1 VSAPAPS
8 LADLGRDL
16 QVETAWLRAELADA
30 LGLDAAAWDTPTP
43 APGWAVGDQV
53 SHLAYFDEATTLAVT
68 DPDRFRAE
76 RAEVLADI
84 DGFTSKVAARNRGRP
99 GADVLAWFDCARA
112 EMIERVTAVDA
123 ATRAPWYGP
132 DMSVTSLLTARIM
145 ETWAHGQDVAD
156 ALGVE
161 HPPTVALRHVAH
173 IGVRALPNS
182 FRARQRAVP
191 DDEVRVELTAPD
203 GGRWTWG
210 PADAHD
216 IVRGSAVGF
225 CLVVTQRRHPAD
237 TDVAATGPVAVEWM
251 AIAQAFAGP
260 PGAGRRPGQFPS
272 TKGG

>member
-1 VSAPAPS
+1 MSPPAPS

-16 QVETAWLRAELADA
+16 QVETAWLRARLA
-30 LGLDAAAWDTPTP
+30 GLDAAGWDTPTP
-43 APGWAVGDQV
+43 APGWSVRDQV
-53 SHLAYFDEATTLAVT
+53 SHLAYFDEATTLAAT
-68 DPDRFRAE
+68 DPDRFRVE

-112 EMIERVTAVDA
+112 EMIERVTGVDA
-123 ATRAPWYGP
+123 AMRAPWYGP

-161 HPPTVALRHVAH
+161 HPSTVALRHVAH

-182 FRARQRAVP
+182 FRARHRAVP

-203 GGRWTWG
+203 GARWTWG
-210 PADAHD
+210 PADAQD

-237 TDVAATGPVAVEWM
+237 TDVVATGPVAVEWM

-260 PGAGRRPGQFPS
+260 PGAGRRPGQFAP